1 MATQHTYIFMRH
13 GEAEHNV
20 AALSEGDAAYLNPAY
35 KDAPLTAK
43 GREQILE
50 SARELLKTY
59 PKIDG
64 ILCSPL
70 TRAIQTARC
79 VKEIIPCDQ
88 KILLLDPLIECQG
101 GGHICNERLDMPLL
115 QDLNP
120 DVHTYCIPD
129 SGEYTQNLKTNT
141 TRETLTKMQWRGHSF
156 IQMNTYGYVV
166 NKYLPKKSGIILVV
180 SHHET
185 LQAWLGVS
193 LKNSEY
199 KIVKNLKEIKTPHPV
214 YPWT

>member
-1 MATQHTYIFMRH
+1 MRH
-13 GEAEHNV
+13 GEADHNV

-59 PKIDG
+59 LRIDG

-70 TRAIQTARC
+70 TRTIQTARC

-101 GGHICNERLDMPLL
+101 GGHICNQRQEAPLL
-115 QDLNP
+115 RDLNP
-120 DVHTYCIPD
+120 DTDTRCVPIASY
-129 SGEYTQNLKTNT
+129 YTQDTMT
-141 TRETLTKMQWRGHSF
+141 SRSRETPTQMQWRAHTF
-156 IQMNTYGYVV
+156 IQMVRYGYLAAS
-166 NKYLPKKSGIILVV
+166 YLPKKSGVILVV

-193 LKNSEY
+193 LKNGEY
-199 KIVKNLKEIKTPHPV
+199 KVVKDLKEIKIPNSSYT
-214 YPWT
+214 WR